1 MAGFEDRLTALEQL
15 VERLERGDLTLDDSV
30 KLFEEGVKLS
40 EACKVELEKAEGKIQ
55 MLVEKQGGGGLQ
67 AVEMEFEDERV

>member
-1 MAGFEDRLTALEQL
+1 MAGFEDKLTALEQL

-40 EACKVELEKAEGKIQ
+40 EACKVELEQAEGKIQ